1 MINRVLIRI
10 RIVQVLYA
18 FHQNQDGNM
27 TKAESEL
34 KHSFQKSYDLYFYFL
49 VLMLELTRLYERRI
63 EQAKSKLL
71 PTEKDINPNTKLIE
85 NLFIKQLENN
95 KELQAYLKE
104 RPLSWYDNDS
114 FLKALLNEIL
124 ASDIY
129 KDYADSTNSDYDSD
143 KEFWRKVFKQIIV
156 KNEDLDALLEDES
169 LFWNDDVEIIE
180 SFVIKTIKRFEAENG
195 SDQPLLPM
203 FKDDEDQQ
211 FAFRLLRESIFNGKS
226 YREMIAGYAQNW
238 ESERIAFMDQI
249 IMQIALA
256 EIINFPS
263 IPVNVTLN
271 EYIDIAKVYST
282 EKSASFINGILDS
295 IVEKL
300 REEKKILK

>member
-10 RIVQVLYA
+10 RIVQVLYS

-34 KHSFQKSYDLYFYFL
+34 KYSFQKSYDLYFYFL
-49 VLMLELTRLYERRI
+49 VLLIELTRLYERRI
-63 EQAKSKLL
+63 DQAKSKLL
-71 PTEKDINPNTKLIE
+71 PTEKDINPNTKLID

-95 KELQAYLKE
+95 NQLQAYLKD
-104 RPLSWYDNDS
+104 RPLSWYDNDA
-114 FLKALLNEIL
+114 FLKSLLNEIL
-124 ASDIY
+124 ASEIY
-129 KDYADSTNSDYDSD
+129 TEYSADSTSDYNSDR
-143 KEFWRKVFKQIIV
+143 EFWRKVFKQIIM
-156 KNEDLDALLEDES
+156 KNEELESLLEDES

-180 SFVIKTIKRFEAENG
+180 SFVIKTIKRFEAESG
-195 SDQPLLPM
+195 SEQVLLPM
-203 FKDDEDQQ
+203 FKDDEDQE
-211 FAFRLLRESIFNGKS
+211 FAFKLLRDSIFNGKD
-226 YREMIAGYAQNW
+226 YRDMIAGYAQNW

-263 IPVNVTLN
+263 IPINVTLN

-300 REEKKILK
+300 RADKKILK